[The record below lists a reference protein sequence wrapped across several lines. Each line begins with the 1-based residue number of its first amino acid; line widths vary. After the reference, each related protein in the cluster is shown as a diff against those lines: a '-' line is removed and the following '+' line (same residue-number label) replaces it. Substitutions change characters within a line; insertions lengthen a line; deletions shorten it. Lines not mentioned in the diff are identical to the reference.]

1 MATSTSPHVARR
13 RALAWT
19 LLTAAWCLALLLAG
33 PARGAA
39 AGPQVHLARS
49 SAPAS
54 ATLAQCV
61 TSVEQ
66 AERSATFAGEMTL
79 VSGATRMAMRV
90 DIEKR
95 AQGEAHFHLISAPGL
110 GVWRSSEPKVKTY
123 KYLKQ
128 VTNLEPPAAYRAVV
142 HFRWLGAK
150 GLVIKRA
157 VRYTRP
163 CAQPAA
169 PPLLEPLPV
178 AQPAA

>member
-1 MATSTSPHVARR
+1 MARSASARRARR

-19 LLTAAWCLALLLAG
+19 PLAAACCLAPLTAA
-33 PARGAA
+33 PARAA
-39 AGPQVHLARS
+39 HIARS

-54 ATLAQCV
+54 ATLVQCV

-79 VSGATRMAMRV
+79 VGGTMRMAMRV

-95 AQGEAHFHLISAPGL
+95 APLESSFHLVSAPGL
-110 GVWRSSEPKVKTY
+110 GVWRSSEPKDKVY

-142 HFRWLGAK
+142 HFRWLRAK
-150 GLVIKRA
+150 GLVVKRA
-157 VRYTRP
+157 VRHTRP

-169 PPLLEPLPV
+169 PSPLEEPSG